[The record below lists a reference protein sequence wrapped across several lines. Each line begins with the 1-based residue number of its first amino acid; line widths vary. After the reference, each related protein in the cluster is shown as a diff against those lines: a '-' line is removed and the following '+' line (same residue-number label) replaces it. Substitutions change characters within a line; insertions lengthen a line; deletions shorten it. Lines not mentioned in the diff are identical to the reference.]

1 MQVTETL
8 SQGLKREYRVVVTA
22 HDLDDKVNARL
33 DEIKGTVRINGFR
46 PGKVPVGHL
55 KRIYGK
61 SVMAE
66 TIEATV
72 RDANAKIVADHNL
85 RLAMEPQVKL
95 PTEEL
100 AIQAV
105 VEGKAD
111 LDYSVAMEVLPK
123 IELAD
128 FKDIKL
134 ERLVADVGED
144 EVDQAV
150 TAIADNNKPFA
161 AKGEGA
167 DAKLGDRVTISFK
180 GSIDGELFEGGSG
193 EDVPVVIGSRGF
205 IPGFEEQLAGIKVG
219 ETRTLQVPFPDNY
232 AKAELAGKLASFEV
246 TAKAIDAPGEV
257 TVDDAFAKQL
267 GVESLAKLREAL
279 KGRITQEHAGATRAK
294 IKRQLLDALDERHK
308 FELPPT
314 LVDQEFENV
323 WQTVENDLKQQGRTF
338 QDEGTTEDAA
348 KAEYRKI
355 AERRVRLGLVIAEI
369 GDKNQIKVE
378 EAEVQ
383 RAVVERAR
391 QFPGQEQ
398 QVWEF
403 YRNNPQALASLRA
416 PIYEEKVVDFLIEL
430 AKVTEKKVSKE
441 ELYKQ
446 DDEGLPGDK
455 PAA

>member
-8 SQGLKREYRVVVTA
+8 SDGLKREYRVVVPA
-22 HDLDDKVNARL
+22 HDLDSKVNARL
-33 DEIKGTVRINGFR
+33 DELKGTVRINGFR

-55 KRIYGK
+55 KRMYGR

-72 RDANAKIVADHNL
+72 RDANSKIVADHGL

-95 PTEEL
+95 PTDES
-100 AIQAV
+100 AIKAV
-105 VEGKAD
+105 VEGGAD

-134 ERLVADVGED
+134 ERLVAEVTEAEID
-144 EVDQAV
+144 E
-150 TAIADNNKPFA
+150 AIKNIAEQNRPFLP
-161 AKGEGA
+161 KGEGA
-167 DAKLGDRVTISFK
+167 EAKLGDKVTISFTGK
-180 GSIDGELFEGGSG
+180 IDDAPFEGGSG
-193 EDVPVVIGSRGF
+193 EDVAVVIGSKTF
-205 IPGFEEQLAGIKVG
+205 IPGFEEQLAGVKAG
-219 ETRTLQVPFPDNY
+219 EHRTIRAPFPENY
-232 AKAELAGKLASFEV
+232 AKADLAGKIATFEV
-246 TAKAIDAPGEV
+246 TAKTVEMPGDV
-257 TVDDAFAKQL
+257 TADDAFAKQL
-267 GVESLAKLREAL
+267 GIESIAKLREAV
-279 KGRITQEHAGATRAK
+279 KGRIGQEHAGATRAK
-294 IKRQLLDALDERHK
+294 LKRQLLDGLDERHK

-338 QDEGTTEDAA
+338 QDEATTEDAA
-348 KAEYRKI
+348 KVEYRKI

-369 GDKNQIKVE
+369 GDKNAIKVTDE
-378 EAEVQ
+378 EVQ

-416 PIYEEKVVDFLIEL
+416 PIYEEKVVDFLFEL
-430 AKVTEKKVSKE
+430 ATVTEKKVTRE

-446 DDEGLPGDK
+446 EDEDLPGEK
-455 PAA
+455 PPA